1 MSVDLLGCMTSKIL
15 VSVWINF
22 PMSTSSLFHLS
33 VVIQGMQVAS
43 STQKALVDFQ
53 VLPQRTATGT
63 G

>member
-1 MSVDLLGCMTSKIL
+1 MDLLGCMTSKIL
-15 VSVWINF
+15 VCVWINF
-22 PMSTSSLFHLS
+22 PMSTSSLFYLS